1 MEKKITKTIEVR
13 KHPYMF
19 KVEVKFGTLQEML
32 DNAHYKVNWNGY
44 QISIGGTFNKKLD
57 STRRSPLVQLA
68 VEIPRDGYIVEN
80 RRIKLNGT
88 GSPKG
93 IIKSEWEGVYWY
105 CESLFDDMLEKGLFP
120 VRADW
125 DGKTYIEREDGYE
138 LTDGYYY

>member
-1 MEKKITKTIEVR
+1 MEQKITKTIEVY
-13 KHPYMF
+13 KHPYMW
-19 KVEVKFGTLQEML
+19 KVDVVFGTIQEML
-32 DNAHYKVNWNGY
+32 DNAHYKEAWNGY
-44 QISIGGTFNKKLD
+44 QISIGGMFNKKMD
-57 STRRSPLVQLA
+57 CGRRSPLVQLA

-80 RRIKLNGT
+80 RKIKLNGA

-105 CESLFDDMLEKGLFP
+105 CESLFDDMLEKGLYP

-125 DGKTYIEREDGYE
+125 DGKTYIESEGGYK